1 MFRKMRRWKQ
11 EFPIEE
17 SYEILK
23 QGSYGTLAL
32 QGDEGYPYAVPMAY
46 VFDGK
51 KIYFHSAA
59 SGHKIDA
66 INRDSKASFC
76 VVWENTN
83 IPEKLTTAYRS
94 VVVFGRVEI
103 VEDSEEKLR
112 AIEAIGRKYS
122 PGYEAEMNSHIN
134 RDFKVLRV
142 ISLTPEHVTGKEA
155 IELMRMRSDNN

>member
-17 SYEILK
+17 SYEILRE
-23 QGSYGTLAL
+23 GSYGTLAL

-46 VFDGK
+46 AFDGE

-83 IPEKLTTAYRS
+83 IPEKLSTAYKS
-94 VVVFGRVEI
+94 VIVFGNVSI
-103 VEDSEEKLR
+103 VEEPEEKR
-112 AIEAIGRKYS
+112 YAIEAIGRKYS
-122 PGYEAEMNSHIN
+122 PGYEELAAKSID
-134 RDFKVLRV
+134 RDFNFLR
-142 ISLTPEHVTGKEA
+142 IIALTPEHITGKEA
-155 IELMRMRSDNN
+155 MEFAKMR

>member
-23 QGSYGTLAL
+23 HGSYGTLAL
-32 QGDEGYPYAVPMAY
+32 QGDEGYPYTVPMAY
-46 VFDGK
+46 AFDGE

-59 SGHKIDA
+59 AGHKMDA

-76 VVWENTN
+76 VVSENTN
-83 IPEKLTTAYRS
+83 MPEKLTVAYKS

-103 VEDSEEKLR
+103 IEEPEEKRR

-122 PGYEAEMNSHIN
+122 PGYETEMESHIN

-142 ISLTPEHVTGKEA
+142 IALTPEHITGKEA
-155 IELMRMRSDNN
+155 MEFTKMR